1 MRFFS
6 ERKTVQVTGEASLGW
21 IIGQGYVKRKIT
33 VFSEKW
39 CVIDGKSKGG
49 RPMAVC
55 NNENDAKLIAAIL
68 NESEAQ
74 SEK

>member
-21 IIGQGYVKRKIT
+21 ILGQGYVKSKMT

-39 CVIDGKSKGG
+39 CVFDGKSKGV
-49 RPMAVC
+49 RPLAIC
-55 NNENDAKLIAAIL
+55 NNENHAKLIAAVL